1 MAIMWVKQC
10 HKPPI
15 WEWFTQPIYCD
26 FGDGLLLFD
35 HVLPTLHE
43 HMLYIIYNIYIHIYY
58 IYIYIYYILY
68 NIIIYIYIYI
78 SLESSEL
85 TLYSQ

>member
-15 WEWFTQPIYCD
+15 WEWFTQPIYGD
-26 FGDGLLLFD
+26 FGDGLLLLD

-43 HMLYIIYNIYIHIYY
+43 HMLYI
-58 IYIYIYYILY
+58 L
-68 NIIIYIYIYI
+68 
-78 SLESSEL
+78 
-85 TLYSQ
+85 